1 MSNAMINEMINFCK
15 FLGLLVLIVL
25 LVVIIISIIES
36 FIKNIIDRRREY
48 KNADKIEELIIN
60 KLEKGEFSVVEPKK
74 EEVKKIKKG
83 QKKDSQ

>member
-60 KLEKGEFSVVEPKK
+60 KLEKGEFSVVEPEKK
-74 EEVKKIKKG
+74 EVKKIKKG